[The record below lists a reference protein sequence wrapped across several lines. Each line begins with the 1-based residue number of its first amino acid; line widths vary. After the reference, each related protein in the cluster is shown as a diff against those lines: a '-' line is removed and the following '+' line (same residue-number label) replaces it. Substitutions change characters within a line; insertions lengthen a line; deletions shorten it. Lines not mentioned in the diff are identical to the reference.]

1 MLYTYFI
8 EKLTGMQGL
17 IINNI
22 ESNEKEVHIHCELER
37 KPHKCPNCG
46 CVTDCVHD
54 YRVQV
59 IKDISSFGKFVYIH
73 LRKRRY
79 RCKCGKRFAEDNK
92 FLAKY
97 QRYTTRFIIY
107 IIELLRNTTSFT
119 QIARENNTSVTKVM
133 RIFDMIFYSLNEL
146 PRTVAIDEFKGN
158 TGKEKYNCIITDP
171 ENRVVLDILPTRKMY
186 DLVKY
191 FKEFPKENRMKVEL
205 FVSDMWKTYFKVSET
220 WLKNATQVV
229 DKYHW
234 IRQIIWAF
242 ERVRKEEQKKF
253 PKSERKYFKH
263 SRKLLLKRFDKLNDE
278 QKQQVNIMLYK
289 SANLNIAHWFKEDF
303 LKILDCNDREE
314 AKKRMSEW
322 IDSALDSGIAHLEKC
337 AKTMLNWLNGILNSF
352 LTPVTN
358 GFTEGCNNKIKVLK
372 RNAYGYQNFNRFR
385 NRILHMFSLQKQ
397 KQCLIG

>member
-397 KQCLIG
+397 KQVIA

>member
-1 MLYTYFI
+1 MLYTYSI
-8 EKLTGMQGL
+8 EKLTGLQGI

-59 IKDISSFGKFVYIH
+59 IKDIPSFGKFVYIH

-79 RCKCGKRFAEDNK
+79 RCKCGKRFAEDNN

-158 TGKEKYNCIITDP
+158 TGGEKYNCIITDP

-186 DLVKY
+186 DLIKY
-191 FKEFPKENRMKVEL
+191 FKEFPKENRMEVEL
-205 FVSDMWKTYFKVSET
+205 FVSDMWKTYSNVSGT

-263 SRKLLLKRFDKLNDE
+263 SRKLLLKRFDELNDE

-303 LKILDCNDREE
+303 L
-314 AKKRMSEW
+314 
-322 IDSALDSGIAHLEKC
+322 
-337 AKTMLNWLNGILNSF
+337 
-352 LTPVTN
+352 
-358 GFTEGCNNKIKVLK
+358 
-372 RNAYGYQNFNRFR
+372 
-385 NRILHMFSLQKQ
+385 
-397 KQCLIG
+397 

>member
-1 MLYTYFI
+1 MLYTYSI
-8 EKLTGMQGL
+8 EKLTGLQGI

-22 ESNEKEVHIHCELER
+22 ESNKKEVHIHCELKR

-46 CVTDCVHD
+46 FVTDCVHD

-59 IKDISSFGKFVYIH
+59 IKDIPSFGKFVYIH

-79 RCKCGKRFAEDNK
+79 RCKCGKRFAEDNN

-107 IIELLRNTTSFT
+107 IIELLRTTTSFT

-158 TGKEKYNCIITDP
+158 TGGEKYNCIITDP

-186 DLVKY
+186 DL
-191 FKEFPKENRMKVEL
+191 
-205 FVSDMWKTYFKVSET
+205 
-220 WLKNATQVV
+220 
-229 DKYHW
+229 
-234 IRQIIWAF
+234 I
-242 ERVRKEEQKKF
+242 
-253 PKSERKYFKH
+253 KYFKH
-263 SRKLLLKRFDKLNDE
+263 SRKLLLKRFDELNDE

-322 IDSALDSGIAHLEKC
+322 IDSALDSGIEHLEKC

-352 LTPVTN
+352 LTPITN

-397 KQCLIG
+397 KRVIA

>member
-1 MLYTYFI
+1 MLYTYSI
-8 EKLTGMQGL
+8 EKLTGLQGI

-22 ESNEKEVHIHCELER
+22 ESNEKEVHIYCELER

-59 IKDISSFGKFVYIH
+59 IKDIPSFGKFVYIH

-79 RCKCGKRFAEDNK
+79 RCKCGKRFAEDNN

-97 QRYTTRFIIY
+97 QRYTTRFIID

-158 TGKEKYNCIITDP
+158 TGGEKYNCIITDP

-186 DLVKY
+186 DLIKY
-191 FKEFPKENRMKVEL
+191 FKEFPKENRMEVEL

-263 SRKLLLKRFDKLNDE
+263 SRKLLLKRFDELNDE

-303 LKILDCNDREE
+303 L
-314 AKKRMSEW
+314 
-322 IDSALDSGIAHLEKC
+322 
-337 AKTMLNWLNGILNSF
+337 
-352 LTPVTN
+352 
-358 GFTEGCNNKIKVLK
+358 
-372 RNAYGYQNFNRFR
+372 
-385 NRILHMFSLQKQ
+385 
-397 KQCLIG
+397 

>member
-8 EKLTGMQGL
+8 EKLTGMQGI

-22 ESNEKEVHIHCELER
+22 ESNEKEVHIHCELKR

-59 IKDISSFGKFVYIH
+59 IKDIPSFGKFVYIH

-79 RCKCGKRFAEDNK
+79 RCKCGKRFAEDNN

-107 IIELLRNTTSFT
+107 IIELLRNTISFT
-119 QIARENNTSVTKVM
+119 QIARENNTSVTEVM

-158 TGKEKYNCIITDP
+158 TGGEKYNCIITGP
-171 ENRVVLDILPTRKMY
+171 ENRM
-186 DLVKY
+186 
-191 FKEFPKENRMKVEL
+191 EVEL
-205 FVSDMWKTYFKVSET
+205 FVSDMWKTYSNVSGT

-263 SRKLLLKRFDKLNDE
+263 SRKLLLKRFDELNDE

-397 KQCLIG
+397 KQVIA

>member
-1 MLYTYFI
+1 MLYTYSI
-8 EKLTGMQGL
+8 EKLTGLQGL

-37 KPHKCPNCG
+37 KPHMCPNCG

-59 IKDISSFGKFVYIH
+59 IKDIPSFGKFVYIH

-79 RCKCGKRFAEDNK
+79 RCKCGKRFAEDNN

-186 DLVKY
+186 DLIKY
-191 FKEFPKENRMKVEL
+191 FKEFPKENRMEVEL

-234 IRQIIWAF
+234 VRQIIWAF

-263 SRKLLLKRFDKLNDE
+263 SRKLLLKRFDELNDE

-322 IDSALDSGIAHLEKC
+322 IDSALDSGIEHLEKC

-352 LTPVTN
+352 LTPITN

-397 KQCLIG
+397 KQVIA

>member
-1 MLYTYFI
+1 MLYTYSI
-8 EKLTGMQGL
+8 EKLTGLQGI

-22 ESNEKEVHIHCELER
+22 ESNEKEVHIHCEFER

-59 IKDISSFGKFVYIH
+59 IKDITSFGKFVYIH

-79 RCKCGKRFAEDNK
+79 RCKCRKRFAEDNN

-158 TGKEKYNCIITDP
+158 TGGEKYNGIITDP

-186 DLVKY
+186 DLIKY
-191 FKEFPKENRMKVEL
+191 FKEFPKENRMEVEL
-205 FVSDMWKTYFKVSET
+205 FVSDMWKTYSNVSGT

-242 ERVRKEEQKKF
+242 EKVRKEEQKKF

-263 SRKLLLKRFDKLNDE
+263 SRKLLLKRFDELNDE

-322 IDSALDSGIAHLEKC
+322 IDSALDSGIEHLEKC

-352 LTPVTN
+352 LTPITN

-372 RNAYGYQNFNRFR
+372 RNAYGYQNFNRFH

-397 KQCLIG
+397 KQVIA

>member
-1 MLYTYFI
+1 MLYTYSI
-8 EKLTGMQGL
+8 EKLTGLQGI

-22 ESNEKEVHIHCELER
+22 ESNEKEAHIYCELER

-59 IKDISSFGKFVYIH
+59 IKDITSFGKFVYIH

-79 RCKCGKRFAEDNK
+79 RCKCRKRFAEDNN

-158 TGKEKYNCIITDP
+158 TGKEKYNGIITDP

-186 DLVKY
+186 DLIKY
-191 FKEFPKENRMKVEL
+191 FKEFPKENRMEVEL

-263 SRKLLLKRFDKLNDE
+263 SRKLLLKRFDELNDE

-322 IDSALDSGIAHLEKC
+322 IDSALDSGIEHLEKC

-352 LTPVTN
+352 LTPITN

-372 RNAYGYQNFNRFR
+372 RNAYGYQNFNRFH

-397 KQCLIG
+397 KQVIA

>member
-8 EKLTGMQGL
+8 EKLTGLQGI

-46 CVTDCVHD
+46 CITDCVHD

-59 IKDISSFGKFVYIH
+59 IKDIPSFGKFVYIH

-79 RCKCGKRFAEDNK
+79 RCKCGKRFAEDNN

-158 TGKEKYNCIITDP
+158 TG
-171 ENRVVLDILPTRKMY
+171 
-186 DLVKY
+186 
-191 FKEFPKENRMKVEL
+191 
-205 FVSDMWKTYFKVSET
+205 
-220 WLKNATQVV
+220 
-229 DKYHW
+229 
-234 IRQIIWAF
+234 
-242 ERVRKEEQKKF
+242 
-253 PKSERKYFKH
+253 
-263 SRKLLLKRFDKLNDE
+263 
-278 QKQQVNIMLYK
+278 
-289 SANLNIAHWFKEDF
+289 
-303 LKILDCNDREE
+303 
-314 AKKRMSEW
+314 
-322 IDSALDSGIAHLEKC
+322 GEKC
-337 AKTMLNWLNGILNSF
+337 NTGS
-352 LTPVTN
+352 
-358 GFTEGCNNKIKVLK
+358 G
-372 RNAYGYQNFNRFR
+372 
-385 NRILHMFSLQKQ
+385 
-397 KQCLIG
+397 

>member
-8 EKLTGMQGL
+8 EKLTGLQGI

-22 ESNEKEVHIHCELER
+22 ESNEKEVHIYCELER
-37 KPHKCPNCG
+37 KPHKSPNCG

-59 IKDISSFGKFVYIH
+59 IKDIPNFGKFVYIH

-79 RCKCGKRFAEDNK
+79 RCKCRKRVAEDNN

-158 TGKEKYNCIITDP
+158 TGGEKYNCIITDP
-171 ENRVVLDILPTRKMY
+171 ENRM
-186 DLVKY
+186 
-191 FKEFPKENRMKVEL
+191 EVEL

-220 WLKNATQVV
+220 WLKKATQVV

-263 SRKLLLKRFDKLNDE
+263 SRKLLLKRFDELNDE

-303 LKILDCNDREE
+303 LKILDRNDREE

-352 LTPVTN
+352 LTPITN

-397 KQCLIG
+397 KQVIA

>member
-8 EKLTGMQGL
+8 EKLTGMQGI

-22 ESNEKEVHIHCELER
+22 ESNEKEVHIHCELKR

-59 IKDISSFGKFVYIH
+59 IKDIPSFGKFVYIH

-79 RCKCGKRFAEDNK
+79 RCKCGKRFAEDNN

-107 IIELLRNTTSFT
+107 IIELLRNTISFT

-158 TGKEKYNCIITDP
+158 TGGEKYNCIITGP
-171 ENRVVLDILPTRKMY
+171 ENRM
-186 DLVKY
+186 
-191 FKEFPKENRMKVEL
+191 EVEL
-205 FVSDMWKTYFKVSET
+205 FVSDMWKTYSNVSGT

-263 SRKLLLKRFDKLNDE
+263 SRKLLLKRFDELNDE

-397 KQCLIG
+397 KQVIA

>member
-1 MLYTYFI
+1 MLYTYSI
-8 EKLTGMQGL
+8 EKLTGMQGI

-22 ESNEKEVHIHCELER
+22 ESNEKEVHIYCELER

-59 IKDISSFGKFVYIH
+59 IKDIPSFGKFVYIH

-79 RCKCGKRFAEDNK
+79 RCKCGKRVAENNN

-158 TGKEKYNCIITDP
+158 TGDEKYNCIITDP
-171 ENRVVLDILPTRKMY
+171 ENRM
-186 DLVKY
+186 
-191 FKEFPKENRMKVEL
+191 EVEL

-229 DKYHW
+229 DKYHC

-263 SRKLLLKRFDKLNDE
+263 SRKLLLKRFDELNDE

-322 IDSALDSGIAHLEKC
+322 IDSAFDSGIEHLEKC

-352 LTPVTN
+352 LTPITN

-397 KQCLIG
+397 KQVIA

>member
-1 MLYTYFI
+1 MLYTYSI
-8 EKLTGMQGL
+8 EKLTGMQGI
-17 IINNI
+17 IINTI

-59 IKDISSFGKFVYIH
+59 IKDIPSFGKFVYIQ

-79 RCKCGKRFAEDNK
+79 RCKCGKRFAEDNN

-158 TGKEKYNCIITDP
+158 TGSEKYNCIITDP

-186 DLVKY
+186 DLIKY
-191 FKEFPKENRMKVEL
+191 FKEFPKENRMEVEL

-263 SRKLLLKRFDKLNDE
+263 SRKLLLKRFDELNDE

-289 SANLNIAHWFKEDF
+289 SANLNIAHWFKEDI

-322 IDSALDSGIAHLEKC
+322 IDSALDSGIEHLKKC
-337 AKTMLNWLNGILNSF
+337 AKTMLNWMNGILNSF

-385 NRILHMFSLQKQ
+385 NCILNMFSLQKQ
-397 KQCLIG
+397 KQVIA

>member
-8 EKLTGMQGL
+8 EKLTGMQGI

-22 ESNEKEVHIHCELER
+22 ESNEKEVHIHCELKR

-59 IKDISSFGKFVYIH
+59 IKDIPSFGKFVYIH

-79 RCKCGKRFAEDNK
+79 RCKCGKRFAEDNN

-107 IIELLRNTTSFT
+107 IIELLRNTISFT
-119 QIARENNTSVTKVM
+119 QIARENNTSVTEVM

-158 TGKEKYNCIITDP
+158 TGGEKYNCIITGP
-171 ENRVVLDILPTRKMY
+171 ENRM
-186 DLVKY
+186 
-191 FKEFPKENRMKVEL
+191 EVEL
-205 FVSDMWKTYFKVSET
+205 FVSDMWKTYSNVSGT

-263 SRKLLLKRFDKLNDE
+263 SRKLLLKRFDELNDE

-322 IDSALDSGIAHLEKC
+322 IDSALDSGIEHLEKC

-352 LTPVTN
+352 LTPITN

-397 KQCLIG
+397 KQVIA

>member
-1 MLYTYFI
+1 MLYTYSI
-8 EKLTGMQGL
+8 EKLTGLQGI

-22 ESNEKEVHIHCELER
+22 ESNEKEVHIYCELER

-59 IKDISSFGKFVYIH
+59 IKDIPSFGKFVYIH

-79 RCKCGKRFAEDNK
+79 RCKCGKRFAEDNN

-107 IIELLRNTTSFT
+107 IIELLRTTTSFT

-158 TGKEKYNCIITDP
+158 TGGEKYNCIITDP
-171 ENRVVLDILPTRKMY
+171 
-186 DLVKY
+186 
-191 FKEFPKENRMKVEL
+191 ENRMKVEL
-205 FVSDMWKTYFKVSET
+205 FVSDMWKTCSNVSGT

-234 IRQIIWAF
+234 IRQIIWTF

-263 SRKLLLKRFDKLNDE
+263 SKKLLLKRFDELNDA

-314 AKKRMSEW
+314 AKKRMSKW
-322 IDSALDSGIAHLEKC
+322 IDSALDSGIEHLEKC

-397 KQCLIG
+397 KQVIA

>member
-1 MLYTYFI
+1 
-8 EKLTGMQGL
+8 MQGL

-397 KQCLIG
+397 KQVIA

>member
-1 MLYTYFI
+1 MLYTYSI
-8 EKLTGMQGL
+8 EKLTGLQGL

-59 IKDISSFGKFVYIH
+59 IKDIPSFGKFVYIH
-73 LRKRRY
+73 LSKRRY

-119 QIARENNTSVTKVM
+119 QIARENTTSVTKVM

-158 TGKEKYNCIITDP
+158 TGGEKYNCIITDP

-186 DLVKY
+186 DLIKY
-191 FKEFPKENRMKVEL
+191 FKEFPKENRMEVEL

-242 ERVRKEEQKKF
+242 ERERKEEQKKF

-263 SRKLLLKRFDKLNDE
+263 SRKLLLKRFDELNDE

-303 LKILDCNDREE
+303 FKILDCNDREE

-352 LTPVTN
+352 LTPITN

-397 KQCLIG
+397 VIA